1 MLRVRAQVIASVGL
15 DRSVA
20 AAGGVIEF
28 IIMKWDG
35 CRTGCGGEGRSVRC
49 QRKRSHRH
57 AVQWK
62 VGRLVVVVVDGGGD
76 YVR

>member
-15 DRSVA
+15 DRSVS
-20 AAGGVIEF
+20 AAGGIIDF

-35 CRTGCGGEGRSVRC
+35 CRMGRGGEGRSVHC
-49 QRKRSHRH
+49 QRKRRHRH

-62 VGRLVVVVVDGGGD
+62 VYRLVVIVVDGGGD
-76 YVR
+76 YMG